1 MSLHSISLRQIRS
14 RLVLVLIVYFIA
26 GTASQRLVPGV
37 DEIFPFFGWSLFS
50 NVPNESSRYTILIEE
65 HNGQAID
72 PPVVFLKAPEAIV
85 TGNRNIGRKVIN
97 KLGRAKTR
105 DRKGKVKRY
114 RRLLES
120 NYLQGRVR
128 YELVYERY
136 DPLEKWKTG
145 ESIELTSLG
154 RFETKVA
161 K

>member
-1 MSLHSISLRQIRS
+1 MSLHSISLRQVRN
-14 RLVLVLIVYFIA
+14 RLIVILIVYFVA

-65 HNGQAID
+65 HNGRAID
-72 PPVVFLKAPEAIV
+72 PPVVFLKAPETVV
-85 TGNRNIGRKVIN
+85 TGNRYVGRKLIN
-97 KLGRAKTR
+97 KLGRAKRR
-105 DRKGKVKRY
+105 DRKRKVKRY
-114 RRLLES
+114 REILES
-120 NYLQGRVR
+120 NHLQGKVR
-128 YELVYERY
+128 YELVFEQY

-145 ESIELTSLG
+145 DSRELISLG